1 MTSTPERAGR
11 ATARLNQRMRVIP
24 LTRRSRAEFAAYSDC
39 LHLVDP
45 GLVLMPEWRAQA
57 NPEHVIPCYAAVG
70 RKP

>member
-1 MTSTPERAGR
+1 VTLAPRGPAGSVTSGSYG
-11 ATARLNQRMRVIP
+11 L
-24 LTRRSRAEFAAYSDC
+24 D
-39 LHLVDP
+39 LVDP

>member
-1 MTSTPERAGR
+1 MGPV
-11 ATARLNQRMRVIP
+11 Q
-24 LTRRSRAEFAAYSDC
+24 LTRRSRAEFAAYFDG
-39 LHLVDP
+39 LELVDP